1 MNYIGLNK
9 FDTANGEGIRVS
21 LFVSGCRMHCK
32 GCFNKES
39 WDFNSGKPFRMDVE
53 GLQIIEALDNYY
65 VSGLSI
71 LGGEPL
77 DPENQEE
84 ICNLLKAVKELHPDK
99 DVWLWTGKKIEQ
111 VKDLECVKY
120 VDVLVVNP
128 FIEHLKV
135 KGKYYG
141 SSNQRVMRR
150 AGNEWVAEEADGASE
165 EDPQSRDTI
174 RIAEVC

>member
-9 FDTANGEGIRVS
+9 FDTANGEGVRVS

-39 WDFNSGKPFRMDVE
+39 WDFNAGKPFRMDVE

-77 DPENQEE
+77 EPENQEE
-84 ICNLLKAVKELHPDK
+84 ICNLLKVVKELHPEK
-99 DVWLWTGKKIEQ
+99 DIWLWTGKKFNQ

-135 KGKYYG
+135 TGKYYG
-141 SSNQRVMRR
+141 SSNQQIIRR
-150 AGNEWVAEEADGASE
+150 SKDGWVTEGSE
-165 EDPQSRDTI
+165 GSSEDNPQGLRI
-174 RIAEVC
+174 RIERES